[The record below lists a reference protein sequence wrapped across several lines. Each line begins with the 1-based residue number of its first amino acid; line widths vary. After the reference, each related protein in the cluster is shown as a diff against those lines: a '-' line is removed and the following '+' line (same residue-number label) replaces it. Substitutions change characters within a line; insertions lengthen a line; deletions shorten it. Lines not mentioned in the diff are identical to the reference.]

1 MNLLLRNKSKKSEQ
15 VIQKAYDEFFRWG
28 ETVSSYKIW
37 KYHPINNGII
47 DIKDY
52 FIYMI
57 MAERYAIFQLHS
69 DPLNKIYVQE
79 YCKKK
84 VEMTWKEGY
93 KIIMPELREEYFDY
107 AGIFT
112 YVENY
117 SIILETIIGVL
128 LTSNRIDA
136 FRNFGWKIASYLR
149 YNCNFYKRMTE
160 IEHNK
165 KLKLIKL
172 LV

>member
-15 VIQKAYDEFFRWG
+15 VIQKVYDEFFRWG
-28 ETVSSYKIW
+28 GDSSSYRIW

-47 DIKDY
+47 GIKDY

-57 MAERYAIFQLHS
+57 MAERYAISQLRL
-69 DPLNKIYVQE
+69 DPLNKIYIQE
-79 YCKKK
+79 YGKKK
-84 VEMTWKEGY
+84 RPMTWREGY
-93 KIIMPELREEYFDY
+93 KIIMPELREEYVDY

-117 SIILETIIGVL
+117 PIILETIIGVL
-128 LTSNRIDA
+128 LISNRVDA

-149 YNCNFYKRMTE
+149 YNCNFYKQMTE
-160 IEHNK
+160 IEYNK
-165 KLKLIKL
+165 KLIKL

>member
-1 MNLLLRNKSKKSEQ
+1 MNILLRNKSKKSEQ

-28 ETVSSYKIW
+28 GDSSSYRIW

-57 MAERYAIFQLHS
+57 MAERYAISQLRL

-84 VEMTWKEGY
+84 RQMTWREGY
-93 KIIMPELREEYFDY
+93 KIIMPELREEYYDY

-112 YVENY
+112 YVENH
-117 SIILETIIGVL
+117 SIILETIMGIL

-149 YNCNFYKRMTE
+149 YNSDFYKQMTE